1 MSKRF
6 RTLENTFDLDSMATD
21 VDVDVEDGVLD
32 EDIADTIL
40 DDSQLVSTTAM
51 KSALELAEQID
62 KQLSA
67 TRGRD
72 VHDDEMDELA
82 GLAIQAHRDLQ
93 DLGMNVEIRHA
104 GEIFSSSSQMLKIAV
119 DAKNSKV
126 DKKLKMLKLQLDKLK
141 MDRAY
146 KPTTAPNAV
155 EGKATMLDRNELL
168 KQLGEIEDGT
178 K

>member
-6 RTLENTFDLDSMATD
+6 RTLESTFELDSIDDTD
-21 VDVDVEDGVLD
+21 AFDDDDTVAD
-32 EDIADTIL
+32 ERPTLPETEIRA
-40 DDSQLVSTTAM
+40 
-51 KSALELAEQID
+51 ALELADQID
-62 KQLSA
+62 KQLSEA
-67 TRGRD
+67 RGRD
-72 VHDDEMDELA
+72 VHDEEMDELA
-82 GLAIQAHRDLQ
+82 ELAIQAHKDLQ

-141 MDRAY
+141 MDRSY
-146 KPTTAPNAV
+146 KPTTTDTV

-168 KQLGEIEDGT
+168 KQLGELQNPA

>member
-6 RTLENTFDLDSMATD
+6 RTLENTFDLDSMATEVE
-21 VDVDVEDGVLD
+21 VDVDDDASED
-32 EDIADTIL
+32 DIAEDDQEIATDT
-40 DDSQLVSTTAM
+40 TM
-51 KSALELAEQID
+51 KAALELAEHID

-67 TRGRD
+67 ARGRD

-82 GLAIQAHRDLQ
+82 GLAIQAHKDLQ

-141 MDRAY
+141 MDRSY
-146 KPTTAPNAV
+146 KPATAINAV

-168 KQLGEIEDGT
+168 KQLGEIQDGT